1 MNVPKA
7 IERAG
12 ERVLTTAQLAAEYG
26 ADAIT
31 IQQNFHNNKQRY
43 IEGKHFYIV
52 TGEALRQLKRDLEKI
67 EVAIPKNV
75 NRYYLWTER
84 GALLHAKS
92 LNTDKA
98 WEVYDFLVE
107 NYFRKK
113 DILPKLPAA
122 PPKPLTPEQCEQK
135 RIAVLLAEFRFKQAR
150 LATAEA
156 KLAAQKADV
165 AFERNAVADYV
176 MLHPELMAY
185 VKSIESF

>member
-1 MNVPKA
+1 MNVPKI

-12 ERVLTTAQLAAEYG
+12 ERVLTTAQLAEAYETDVKEISY
-26 ADAIT
+26 
-31 IQQNFHNNKQRY
+31 NFSNNKNRY
-43 IEGKHFYIV
+43 IEGKHFYCL
-52 TGEALRQLKRDLEKI
+52 TRDALRKFKRDSAI
-67 EVAIPKNV
+67 YGIAIPKNV

>member
-1 MNVPKA
+1 MNVPKI

-12 ERVLTTAQLAAEYG
+12 ERVLTTVQLAEAYET
-26 ADAIT
+26 DECT
-31 IQQNFHNNKQRY
+31 IQQNYHRNKSRY
-43 IEGKHFYIV
+43 IEGKHFYLLK
-52 TGEALRQLKRDLEKI
+52 GEPLRKLKNDLTNCQI
-67 EVAIPKNV
+67 AIPKNV